1 MVRLTY
7 KEDEFDDC
15 ITITDQLEQLTTSF
29 GSNLVL
35 SPSEDAITIIDE
47 LNRQYAIVEMLIGE
61 LETHED
67 SQDIMD
73 WIKRTIEEIEE

>member
-61 LETHED
+61 LKTYED

-73 WIKRTIEEIEE
+73 WIERTIGGIQ

>member
-61 LETHED
+61 LKTYED

-73 WIKRTIEEIEE
+73 WIERTIGEIQ